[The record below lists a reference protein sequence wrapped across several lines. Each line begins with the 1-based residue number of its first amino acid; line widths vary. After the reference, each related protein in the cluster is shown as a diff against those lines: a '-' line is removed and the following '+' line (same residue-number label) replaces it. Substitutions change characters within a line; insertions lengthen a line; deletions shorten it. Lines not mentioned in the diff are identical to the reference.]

1 MRHSIEKKSIAE
13 REAISVHTGTLEL
26 LLPVIKPFDGKV
38 VNKRM
43 IDALK
48 AVGIHVGW
56 GVDYAGRKEMTLHHG
71 YSQLAGE
78 YAEYKRTITV
88 PLILDDNGRLSY
100 DDTVEEITKLIARL
114 QVDYMNYAYEQV
126 EQDSTIAAIKEL
138 LETAGRLRDGERN
151 PHAREELSQLLRRG
165 Y

>member
-100 DDTVEEITKLIARL
+100 DDTVEEITKLIAKL
-114 QVDYMNYAYEQV
+114 QVDYKNYAFEKV
-126 EQDSTIAAIKEL
+126 EHEDSIARIEALLKEARAIADLTKNSI
-138 LETAGRLRDGERN
+138 ARN
-151 PHAREELSQLLRRG
+151 ALQQLMRRG